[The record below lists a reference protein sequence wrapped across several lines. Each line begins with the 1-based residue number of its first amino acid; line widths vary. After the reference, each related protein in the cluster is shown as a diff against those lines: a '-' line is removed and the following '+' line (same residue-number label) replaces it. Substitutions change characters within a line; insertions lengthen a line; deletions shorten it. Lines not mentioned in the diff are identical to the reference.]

1 MMKLTG
7 KLSNGITFTE
17 EFDGIND
24 FLALQQSDYDVIAD
38 EILAESLII
47 NDEKVDFTGNVG
59 QLYDKLI
66 KQ

>member
-38 EILAESLII
+38 EILVESLII